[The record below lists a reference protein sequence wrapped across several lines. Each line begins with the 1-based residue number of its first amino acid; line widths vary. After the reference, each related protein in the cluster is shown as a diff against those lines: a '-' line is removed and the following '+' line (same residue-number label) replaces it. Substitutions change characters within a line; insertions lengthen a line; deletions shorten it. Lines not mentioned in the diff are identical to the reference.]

1 MAEQILKGKR
11 VLFFY
16 LSTFNYEVEI
26 RKAME
31 KEGAVVDSY
40 NERPTNSILARIMIR
55 INRNLLNTYI
65 NKYYDNIMEQTKAN
79 KYDYILFIKG
89 ESVSRRILEKIRA
102 YHPEAK
108 MIMYVWDSVQFSKN
122 AYQLKECF
130 DKFCTFDS
138 RDSKDFNIP
147 LLPLFYI
154 PAYAEIANKKEEKE
168 YDLMFVGTIHNDRY
182 EFIKGI
188 AEQIERAGGKCF
200 TRYYFPSKVNF
211 YKQKWDNPNFRS
223 AKISDFVFV
232 SMPRTE
238 LLHYYSKSLIQIDI
252 QDPLQ
257 TGLTMRTIETL
268 GAKKKLITTNKY
280 VKEYDFYHPNNIL
293 VVDRT
298 DPIIDKEFL
307 KSPYVDIPV
316 DIYNKYS
323 ISSWLNNLFS

>member
-1 MAEQILKGKR
+1 MAEHILKGKR

-26 RKAME
+26 RQAME
-31 KEGAVVDSY
+31 REGAIVDSF
-40 NERPTNSILARIMIR
+40 NERPSNSILARIMIR
-55 INRNLLNTYI
+55 INRDLLSSYI
-65 NKYYDNIMEQTKAN
+65 GDYYDKIIEQTKAY

-89 ESVSRRILEKIRA
+89 ESVSKQILEKLRS

-108 MIMYVWDSVQFSKN
+108 LLMYVWDSVQFSKN
-122 AYQLKECF
+122 AYLLKDCF

-147 LLPLFYI
+147 LLTLFYI
-154 PAYAEIANKKEEKE
+154 PSYAEIANKREKKE

-188 AEQIERAGGKCF
+188 VEQIDSAGGTCF

-211 YKQKWDNPNFRS
+211 YKQKWDNPQFRN
-223 AKISDFVFV
+223 AKISDFVFE
-232 SMPRTE
+232 SMPRDE
-238 LLHYYSKSLIQIDI
+238 LLRYYSKSLIQIDI

-268 GAKKKLITTNKY
+268 GAKKKLITTNEN
-280 VKEYDFYHPNNIL
+280 VREYDFYHPNNIL

-298 DPIIDKEFL
+298 NPILDKAFL
-307 KSPYVDIPV
+307 TSPYVDIPV
-316 DIYNKYS
+316 DVYNNYS

>member
-1 MAEQILKGKR
+1 MHILKGKR

-16 LSTFNYEVEI
+16 LSTFNYQVEI
-26 RKAME
+26 QKAME
-31 KEGAVVDSY
+31 REGAIVDSF
-40 NERPTNSILARIMIR
+40 NERPSNSIMARIMIR
-55 INRNLLNTYI
+55 INRNLLSFSI
-65 NKYYDNIMEQTKAN
+65 NKYYDDIIAKTKDN

-89 ESVSRRILEKIRA
+89 ESVSKKIIEKLRA

-108 MIMYVWDSVQFSKN
+108 IIMYVWDSVLFSKN
-122 AYQLKECF
+122 AYTLLGYC

-138 RDSKDFNIP
+138 KDSKDYNIP

-154 PAYAEIANKKEEKE
+154 PAYAEIANNKQEKE

-188 AEQIERAGGKCF
+188 VSQIERAGGKCY
-200 TRYYFPSKVNF
+200 TRYYFPSKVNY

-223 AKISDFVFV
+223 AKISDFVFE
-232 SMPRTE
+232 SMPHIE
-238 LLHYYSKSLIQIDI
+238 LLKYYAKSLIQIDM

-268 GAKKKLITTNKY
+268 GAKKKLITTNEH

-293 VVDRT
+293 VVDRKN
-298 DPIIDKEFL
+298 PVIDKEFL
-307 KSPYVDIPV
+307 SSPYIDIPEE
-316 DIYNKYS
+316 IYKKYS